1 MTDWAGGERVPK
13 TGGALGEHKILGKV
27 MRTIF
32 TVLTVCFLQVLCLS
46 QGQNTEDRSREQ
58 RYVLHKRAFDR
69 VDLSPFDF
77 GAYSKR
83 YNNDLRSLYRKK
95 KSFDRLDQGPFG
107 LVKRKRVFDRVDAGF
122 GFGKR
127 SSEMAVPGRISLSDL
142 VSQAQSIE
150 PID

>member
-1 MTDWAGGERVPK
+1 
-13 TGGALGEHKILGKV
+13 
-27 MRTIF
+27 MRTLF
-32 TVLTVCFLQVLCLS
+32 TVLTVFLLQILCLAQDQNS
-46 QGQNTEDRSREQ
+46 RSSGQT
-58 RYVLHKRAFDR
+58 YVIQSKRAFDR

-83 YNNDLRSLYRKK
+83 YNSGLASLYRKK

-127 SSEMAVPGRISLSDL
+127 SADTRISLSDL
-142 VSQAQSIE
+142 VNQARSIE